1 MAVENCLDPWRCAS
15 AARAAG
21 KKERLV
27 SCGAMLGC
35 SVQRLMLRYVVVW
48 CIKDQVGGVEC
59 EALGCEGSDLS
70 QRSRGPA
77 VAMVRRMEVRGCVG
91 SKAGQGEG

>member
-1 MAVENCLDPWRCAS
+1 MFGSMAMRKCRAS
-15 AARAAG
+15 GGEEREACFLWCYAWLQCPTIDAA
-21 KKERLV
+21 
-27 SCGAMLGC
+27 
-35 SVQRLMLRYVVVW
+35 VVVW

-91 SKAGQGEG
+91 SKPGQGEG